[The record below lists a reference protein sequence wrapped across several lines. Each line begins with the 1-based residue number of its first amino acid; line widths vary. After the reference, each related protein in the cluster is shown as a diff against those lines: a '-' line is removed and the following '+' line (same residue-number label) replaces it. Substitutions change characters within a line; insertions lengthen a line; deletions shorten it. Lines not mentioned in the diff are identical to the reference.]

1 MKTGLLLT
9 IGSTGFT
16 ALLMVSYYLQEHL
29 QNIGSKLYRVLLT
42 IVAVILLTEIGST
55 YLILYTNLTLLGYLV
70 LRASWFAGIMWFWFF
85 YMYSICFL
93 KGVKATTIKDLIMT
107 DTRCKIVSI
116 ISVICLAIYVF
127 LPFNQNMTFETFTYL
142 PGWPTYFTIAYAGL
156 IVFLAIILMIKR
168 RNEINDRS
176 RRAVILILT
185 ESIIFSVLQ
194 IVFPRTMLFGLAF
207 GLGMYFLY
215 FYIENPDL
223 LMVASL
229 EDSRKEIERS
239 NLAKTDFLSN
249 MSHEIRS
256 PMNAIVGFSETILN
270 DPNYDPESIRVD
282 IEHIATSGN
291 NLLDIINNILDIS
304 KIESGNETLEEKE
317 YSIGSIIMELS
328 SIIDA
333 RLANRPIKFI
343 PEVDSQIPR
352 KIYGDSTKVFQ
363 VLLNVL
369 TNSIKYTEVGKIKL
383 NLTKEIKNNY
393 VTLRFKISDT
403 GYGIKKEDYD
413 KLFEKFSRLSSATT
427 NEIEG
432 TGLGLVITKRY
443 VDLLGG
449 KIWFDSEYG
458 VGTTFYVEI
467 AQRIIDSNPIG
478 DIRESRNHIDNLEY
492 LDCSGKKILIV
503 DDNELNIKVAKRIL
517 SKYKFT
523 IETVTNGKDCVYK
536 IKEGQQ
542 YDMIFLDHMMP
553 EMDGI
558 EVVHI
563 LRKLEDYNIPP
574 IIALTAN
581 AITGARDMYLKEGF
595 DEYLSK
601 PINLAELNQIIKR
614 YFGQRNDF

>member
-1 MKTGLLLT
+1 M
-9 IGSTGFT
+9 
-16 ALLMVSYYLQEHL
+16 
-29 QNIGSKLYRVLLT
+29 
-42 IVAVILLTEIGST
+42 
-55 YLILYTNLTLLGYLV
+55 
-70 LRASWFAGIMWFWFF
+70 
-85 YMYSICFL
+85 
-93 KGVKATTIKDLIMT
+93 
-107 DTRCKIVSI
+107 
-116 ISVICLAIYVF
+116 
-127 LPFNQNMTFETFTYL
+127 
-142 PGWPTYFTIAYAGL
+142 
-156 IVFLAIILMIKR
+156 
-168 RNEINDRS
+168 
-176 RRAVILILT
+176 
-185 ESIIFSVLQ
+185 
-194 IVFPRTMLFGLAF
+194 
-207 GLGMYFLY
+207 
-215 FYIENPDL
+215 
-223 LMVASL
+223 
-229 EDSRKEIERS
+229 
-239 NLAKTDFLSN
+239 
-249 MSHEIRS
+249 
-256 PMNAIVGFSETILN
+256 
-270 DPNYDPESIRVD
+270 
-282 IEHIATSGN
+282 
-291 NLLDIINNILDIS
+291 DIS

>member
-55 YLILYTNLTLLGYLV
+55 YLILYKNLTLLGYLV

-194 IVFPRTMLFGLAF
+194 IIFPRTMLFGLAF